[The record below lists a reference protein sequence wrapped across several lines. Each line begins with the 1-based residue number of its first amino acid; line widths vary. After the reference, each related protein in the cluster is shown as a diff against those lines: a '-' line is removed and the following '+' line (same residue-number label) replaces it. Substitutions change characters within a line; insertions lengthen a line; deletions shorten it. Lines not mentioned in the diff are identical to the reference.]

1 MTTPTASGN
10 PTMETVHT
18 IPAPLDAPPESDVHH
33 PSQGEQ
39 GLQAEQSQQSNGE
52 QEQKQT
58 HQEQH
63 EEHTEEQQQGQE
75 RHDERQDEQHQE
87 HHQEQRPDH
96 EPHHEPHQERQ
107 PEDTGPAVLQVP
119 TATNGVV
126 ESHGHSPRARKDTN
140 SSISTIAS
148 AATAATSCS
157 IVSSPALTPTTALPT
172 QNIFS
177 LKDGNAPSSSSR
189 NRRRTGPLAPEARGR
204 AALIRKQGSCANCKR
219 KKIGCDARHHGMTWE
234 ELAQKFPNSAETQ
247 QLETIVPPTPRN
259 LHTHESRKHNLS
271 TPSPEFMD
279 IDSSP
284 TQQPIRSS
292 FSESRVRTPLPSKPR
307 QDRASTVSFP
317 QPNGGL
323 SNGNILTSNSHGA
336 TVGASEG
343 FATDRY
349 RRVSA
354 LFLRWQD
361 DGDPALIN
369 HMDEFSEVLGE
380 YYDCSC
386 QTKIIPSANQ
396 HHNTSMW
403 VLDEILQFLK
413 TDTEDELK
421 ILYWSSHSYLDDD
434 RQMILASSRNSE
446 AQPASCIRW
455 SAIQALLDH
464 ASPDVVVIM
473 DAAYYPNQYRFMR
486 RTNRSLEVL
495 VASTQANLERGVFTR
510 ALSDQLRTR
519 ARLKLLGGMSI
530 ADLHARVTTSSLL
543 TIGAR
548 LQEPLGSDVG
558 GITLPPLSSIS
569 PVPLHLQFTGGPRT
583 SSIILTPKL
592 NGELV
597 AMAGSEEGNGRKGG
611 AGGLVYTFRVPAGAN
626 QDLWE
631 EYLSTLPDET
641 KERLEFVGAD

>member
-10 PTMETVHT
+10 PTTETVHT
-18 IPAPLDAPPESDVHH
+18 ISSPLDAPLEGDVHH
-33 PSQGEQ
+33 PGLGEQ
-39 GLQAEQSQQSNGE
+39 ESQAEQSQQPNGGQ
-52 QEQKQT
+52 QEKQM
-58 HQEQH
+58 HREQH

-75 RHDERQDEQHQE
+75 RHEEQHQE
-87 HHQEQRPDH
+87 HHQEQRPDQVH
-96 EPHHEPHQERQ
+96 EQHQERQ
-107 PEDTGPAVLQVP
+107 PEYTGPAVLHVP
-119 TATNGVV
+119 TATIGIV

-140 SSISTIAS
+140 SSISTITS

-157 IVSSPALTPTTALPT
+157 IGSSPSLTPTSALPT

-177 LKDGNAPSSSSR
+177 LKDGNAPLSSSR
-189 NRRRTGPLAPEARGR
+189 NRRRTGPLAPEARGK

-234 ELAQKFPNSAETQ
+234 ELAQKFPNSAEMQ
-247 QLETIVPPTPRN
+247 QLEAIVPPTPN
-259 LHTHESRKHNLS
+259 FHTQESRKHNLS

-284 TQQPIRSS
+284 TQQQIRSS

-323 SNGNILTSNSHGA
+323 SNGNVLMSNSHGA
-336 TVGASEG
+336 TVRASEG
-343 FATDRY
+343 FARDRY
-349 RRVSA
+349 RRISA

-361 DGDPALIN
+361 DEDPALKN
-369 HMDEFSEVLGE
+369 PMDEFREVLGE

-396 HHNTSMW
+396 NHNVSMW

-421 ILYWSSHSYLDDD
+421 MLYWSSHSYLDAD
-434 RQMILASSRNSE
+434 RQMILASSRSSE
-446 AQPASCIRW
+446 AQPASCVRW

-486 RTNRSLEVL
+486 RTNRSLEL
-495 VASTQANLERGVFTR
+495 LAASTQANPERGVFTR
-510 ALSDQLRTR
+510 ALSDQLRIR
-519 ARLKLLGGMSI
+519 AHLKLLGGISI
-530 ADLHARVTTSSLL
+530 ADLHARVTTSPLL
-543 TIGAR
+543 TMGAR
-548 LQEPLGSDVG
+548 VQELLGSGVG
-558 GITLPPLSSIS
+558 GMSLSPPLSSCP
-569 PVPLHLQFTGGPRT
+569 PVPLYLQFAGSPRT
-583 SSIILTPKL
+583 SSIILTPKI
-592 NGELV
+592 NRELAV
-597 AMAGSEEGNGRKGG
+597 MAGDDEASGRKGG
-611 AGGLVYTFRVPAGAN
+611 TGGLVYTFRVPAGAN
-626 QDLWE
+626 QDIWE
-631 EYLSTLPDET
+631 EYLSTLPDDI
-641 KERLEFVGAD
+641 KGRQEFVGAG